1 MAYRIRKK
9 PVQDSTPEPP
19 PPSASPSRSISSFSV
34 SGPSKNIWGFAGAIL
49 LVLLI
54 GTGVVYHIHSDKVK
68 TEAAAAA
75 IETKAE
81 QLYSRGQQS
90 NGPELGQA
98 KKLFEE
104 VMEKFKDTKSARI
117 APLFLASIENI
128 QTPGNSAKALAWLHQ
143 GLDMNAGNMKLLPFY
158 YESMGVTLMSAHQYD
173 QALAMFQ
180 KVVAFP
186 DKILADAAL
195 YNIGKI
201 YQDLNQPA
209 LAIVNYK
216 KLVKEFPSSP
226 WAAESEPYLM
236 KNGITPPATTSAAP
250 IVPK

>member
-9 PVQDSTPEPP
+9 AEKDSNPEPSAP
-19 PPSASPSRSISSFSV
+19 PQPPRSFSSFSGP
-34 SGPSKNIWGFAGAIL
+34 GPSRNAWGFAGAIL
-49 LVLLI
+49 LVILI
-54 GTGVVYHIHSDKVK
+54 GIGVVYHIHSDKTK
-68 TEAAAAA
+68 MESAAAAL
-75 IETKAE
+75 ETKAE
-81 QLYSRGQQS
+81 QLYSRGQQT
-90 NGPELGQA
+90 NGSELVQA
-98 KKLFEE
+98 KQDFEE
-104 VMEKFKDTKSARI
+104 VMRKYKDSKSARI

-128 QTPGNSAKALAWLHQ
+128 QTPGNSSKALVWLHQ

-180 KVVAFP
+180 KVIAFP

-195 YNIGKI
+195 FNIGKI
-201 YQDLNQPA
+201 YENLNQPA

-226 WAAESEPYLM
+226 WAAESEPFLM
-236 KNGITPPATTSAAP
+236 KNGITPPATTSPAP
-250 IVPK
+250 LAPK

>member
-9 PVQDSTPEPP
+9 ASQDSTPEPP
-19 PPSASPSRSISSFSV
+19 APPSPPRSFSSFSG
-34 SGPSKNIWGFAGAIL
+34 SGPSRNAWGFAGAIV
-49 LVLLI
+49 LVILI
-54 GTGVVYHIHSDKVK
+54 GIGVVYHIHSDKMK
-68 TEAAAAA
+68 TESEAAAL
-75 IETKAE
+75 ETQAE
-81 QLYSRGQQS
+81 QLYSKGQQT
-90 NGPELGQA
+90 NGPELQKA
-98 KKLFEE
+98 KEAFEE
-104 VMEKFKDTKSARI
+104 VMKKYKDTKSARI

-180 KVVAFP
+180 KVIAFP
-186 DKILADAAL
+186 EKILADAAL
-195 YNIGKI
+195 FNIGKI
-201 YQDLNQPA
+201 YENLNQPA

-226 WAAESEPYLM
+226 WAAESEPCLM
-236 KNGITPPATTSAAP
+236 RNGITPPANTSPQPLAP
-250 IVPK
+250 K